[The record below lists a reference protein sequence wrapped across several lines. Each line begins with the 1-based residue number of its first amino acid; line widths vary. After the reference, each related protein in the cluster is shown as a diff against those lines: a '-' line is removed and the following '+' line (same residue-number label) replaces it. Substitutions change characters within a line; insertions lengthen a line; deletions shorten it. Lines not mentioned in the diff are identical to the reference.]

1 MKTYT
6 VKNTKMLD
14 LKSII
19 LQDVNENLRKV
30 DFEEF
35 HSDKFQKEV
44 GGESYKNWTSGINP
58 DRIIR
63 SGEWTL
69 VAEIK
74 GDFDAGFYSLYKKEN
89 VYVILDGRGFD
100 SSIYVSNEHI
110 FMIQIEEEFVIN
122 EPSIV
127 EKNQQIRY
135 YDGKTVNSGCGFFM
149 KDTKKNWNL
158 VDKYGYD
165 AIEMTD

>member
-74 GDFDAGFYSLYKKEN
+74 GDFDAGFYSLYKKGN
-89 VYVILDGRGFD
+89 VYIILDGRGLD
-100 SSIYVSNEHI
+100 SSIYVNNTHV
-110 FMIQIEEEFVIN
+110 FFIEETKVY
-122 EPSIV
+122 EPIKIELKKQV
-127 EKNQQIRY
+127 RNF
-135 YDGKTVNSGCGFFM
+135 DGKSVDSGCGFIM
-149 KDTKKNWNL
+149 KDTKTNWDL

-165 AIEMTD
+165 AIEMTN

>member
-1 MKTYT
+1 MKTYI
-6 VKNTKMLD
+6 VKNRNLD
-14 LKSII
+14 IKSII
-19 LQDVNENLRKV
+19 LQDVNENIKMV
-30 DFEEF
+30 SFEEF
-35 HSDKFQKEV
+35 ISDKFQKEV
-44 GGESYKNWTSGINP
+44 GGETYKNWTSGINP
-58 DRIIR
+58 DRIMR

-69 VAEIK
+69 VAEVK
-74 GDFDAGFYSLYKKEN
+74 GCYEGGFYRLYKKEN